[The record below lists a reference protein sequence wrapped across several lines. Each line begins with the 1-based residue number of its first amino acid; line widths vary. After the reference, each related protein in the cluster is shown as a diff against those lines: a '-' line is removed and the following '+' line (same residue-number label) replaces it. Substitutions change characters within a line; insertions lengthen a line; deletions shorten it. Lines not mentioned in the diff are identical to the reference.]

1 MMDMYLV
8 APTIAHLLASVLSKL
23 APPARVNTRSEGL
36 TWRPREEIA
45 SKDSP
50 YSCNTISI

>member
-36 TWRPREEIA
+36 SWRPREEIA